1 MANQKKYWKGI
12 EQVEKTPEFLVQQ
25 ENEFS
30 QELPIDEF
38 LNSDAAKDNA
48 ASRRDFLKFLGF
60 TTAAATLAACEA
72 PIVKSV
78 PYLIKPEEITPG
90 KANWYAS
97 AYFDGHDYCDVLI
110 KNREGRPIKIEGNKN
125 SKLTKGGVNAR
136 VHASILSLYD
146 SARIKGPLANK
157 KEYDWDS
164 IDNTVKQKLSAAN
177 ASGKQIAIVS
187 STLLS
192 PTTNKVISD
201 FATKYPTTKHI
212 TYDAISY
219 SAIADANEKSFGK
232 RVIPSYDFSKANVVV
247 SFAADFLG
255 NWLSSTEYASQYT
268 QIRKVSERKDLSLH
282 VQLETNLSLTG
293 SNADKRFALKPS
305 DLKIALVSLYNSIA
319 QASGVSGVSLKE
331 TEFDAQI
338 KEVATALISAKGK
351 SLVVCGVNDINMQLT
366 CNEINKL
373 LGNYDNTIDIN
384 TPLYLKQGKDSNI
397 ATLIEDMKAGNVGA
411 IIFYN
416 SNPLYTLPKSF
427 DFENNL
433 KNVDY
438 KISFADRLDET
449 ASFCDVVCPDSHVF
463 ESWNDAMPKAGYY
476 AITQPVINPL
486 FNTRQAQNSL
496 LKWAESDI
504 TYYDYIRKYWQE
516 NLFTQQT
523 EFILF
528 DSFWVKS
535 LQQGV
540 FYPSAQVPATVN
552 DILPQS
558 QVTTGAEQVTFSIND
573 SLNALASATNKENF
587 DLVLYEKISI
597 GNGQHANNPWLQEL
611 PDPISKVT
619 WDNYVT
625 MSPQQMRSLG
635 LNVLQGE
642 QQMADVVKVSVNG
655 ESLDLPVVAQPGQK
669 MGTIGI
675 ALGYGRKNIGK
686 TADNLGVNA
695 YPLSVYEN
703 GTIQYILQNV
713 TVSSSVGKYQ
723 IASTQTHHT
732 MMGRAIVKETTLHDY
747 VNDPASGNE
756 KATVTIKKG
765 RETEKIEV
773 DKISLWEKYDS
784 LGHLWNLSI
793 DLNACI
799 GCGACA
805 VSCHAENNVPVV
817 GKDEIRRTRDMFW
830 MRIDRYYSSD
840 AEEGNLSEM
849 EIASENP
856 EVVFQPVMCQHC
868 NNAPCETVCPVIATS
883 HSTEGLNQMTYNRC
897 VGTRYCANN
906 CPYKVR
912 RFNWFNY
919 FKDEKFVSFNPS
931 MDDLSRMVLNPDVV
945 VRSRGVIEKC
955 SMCVQRIQEGK
966 LTAKMENRELN
977 DGEIQTAC
985 SQSCPT
991 NAIVFGDV
999 NNPNTAIK
1007 KRKDDE
1013 RSYLLL
1019 EEVGIRPNVFYQTK
1033 VRNKQHKA

>member
-12 EQVEKTPEFLVQQ
+12 EQVEKTPEFLIQQ
-25 ENEFS
+25 ENEFA

-38 LNSDAAKDNA
+38 LNTDAAKDNT

-72 PIVKSV
+72 PVVKSV

-97 AYFDGHDYCDVLI
+97 AYYDGHDYCDVLI
-110 KNREGRPIKIEGNKN
+110 KTREGRPIKIEGNKK

-136 VHASILSLYD
+136 VHASVLSLYD
-146 SARIKGPLANK
+146 SARIKGPVANK

-164 IDNTVKQKLSAAN
+164 VDNTVIQKLNAAAN
-177 ASGKQIAIVS
+177 AGKKIAIIS
-187 STLLS
+187 STVIS
-192 PTTNKVISD
+192 PATNKVISD
-201 FATKYPTTKHI
+201 FAAKYPTTVHI

-219 SAIADANEKSFGK
+219 SAIADANEKTFGK
-232 RVIPSYDFSKANVVV
+232 RVIPSYDFSKANVIV

-255 NWLSSTEYASQYT
+255 NWLSSTEYASQYA
-268 QIRKVSERKDLSLH
+268 QARRVSEKKDLSLH
-282 VQLETNLSLTG
+282 IQLETNLSLTG
-293 SNADKRFALKPS
+293 SNADKRFALKPA

-319 QASGVSGVSLKE
+319 QANGVSGVSVKE

-338 KEVATALISAKGK
+338 KEIASALISAKGK
-351 SLVVCGVNDINMQLT
+351 SLVVCGNNDIHMQLV

-373 LGNYDNTIDIN
+373 LGNYNNTIN
-384 TPLYLKQGKDSNI
+384 LSTPLHLKKGKDSDI
-397 ATLIEDMKAGNVGA
+397 ASLIDEMKAGNVGVA
-411 IIFYN
+411 LFYN
-416 SNPLYTLPKSF
+416 ANPAYTLPKSF
-427 DFENNL
+427 DFESNL

-449 ASFCDVVCPDSHVF
+449 AMLCDVVCPDSHPF
-463 ESWNDAMPKAGYY
+463 ESWNDALPKAGHF
-476 AITQPVINPL
+476 AISQPVINPL
-486 FNTRQAQNSL
+486 FNTRQAQESL
-496 LKWAESDI
+496 LKWAGVEML
-504 TYYDYIRKYWQE
+504 YYDYLRKYWQE
-516 NLFTQQT
+516 NIFTKQT
-523 EFILF
+523 EYTLF
-528 DSFWVKS
+528 DSFWVNS

-540 FYPSAQVPATVN
+540 FYQSVLEPVN
-552 DILPQS
+552 DILPKA
-558 QVTTGAEQVTFSIND
+558 QVTTEVEQVPFSIND
-573 SLNALASATNKENF
+573 SLIALANAANKENF

-597 GNGQHANNPWLQEL
+597 GNGQHANNPWLQEF

-625 MSPQQMRSLG
+625 MSPQQMKSLG

-642 QQMADVVKVSVNG
+642 QQKADVVKVTING
-655 ESLDLPVVAQPGQK
+655 ESIELPVVAQPGQK
-669 MGTIGI
+669 IGTIGI
-675 ALGYGRKNIGK
+675 ALGYGRKNAGK
-686 TADNLGVNA
+686 TANNLGVNV
-695 YPLSVYEN
+695 YPFAVYEN
-703 GTIQYILQNV
+703 GTIQYMLQNV
-713 TVSSSVGKYQ
+713 SISASVGKYQ

-756 KATVTIKKG
+756 KATVTVKKG
-765 RETEKIEV
+765 RETENIEV
-773 DKISLWEKYDS
+773 DKISLWQAHES
-784 LGHLWNLSI
+784 PGHLWNLSI

-805 VSCHAENNVPVV
+805 ISCHAENNVPVV

-830 MRIDRYYSSD
+830 LRIDRYYSSD
-840 AEEGNLSEM
+840 AEEGNLREM
-849 EIASENP
+849 EIPSENP

-919 FKDEKFVSFNPS
+919 FKDEKFVGFNPS

-966 LTAKMENRELN
+966 LNAKLENRELN

-999 NNPNTAIK
+999 NNPNTEVR